1 MKVRDRVWPSRNSW
15 GPEKRV
21 RQVQYKSAPPD
32 PKILPAKDAPIV
44 KWQPQPQPQPLP
56 VLRKGNRVGVTT
68 ETKSKKD
75 KAKDRLRIEHELPW
89 IAYQIVKHDD
99 KYKSKQKPKQKPEDK
114 PDPSDPDYFMRPDRY
129 PQDLTY
135 PYATTKTS
143 PSKTAIKTIPKKTPT
158 KTDDEKKEEDPLK
171 IYKD

>member
-32 PKILPAKDAPIV
+32 PKILPAKAAPIV
-44 KWQPQPQPQPLP
+44 KWQPQTQPQRMP
-56 VLRKGNRVGVTT
+56 VLGNGKRVGVTT

-89 IAYQIVKHDD
+89 IAYNIVKQEP
-99 KYKSKQKPKQKPEDK
+99 KRKPKQKPEEK
-114 PDPSDPDYFMRPDRY
+114 PDPLKDPDYFMRPDRY
-129 PQDLTY
+129 PQDLTNY
-135 PYATTKTS
+135 PYVSTKTT
-143 PSKTAIKTIPKKTPT
+143 PSKTAFKTIPKKTPT
-158 KTDDEKKEEDPLK
+158 KKDDEKKEDPL
-171 IYKD
+171 